1 MKIDHIAM
9 WTMNLENLRKFYS
22 RYFGAQ
28 ANEKYINEK
37 SGFESY
43 FLTFEEGCRLEIMKL
58 PVTQNR
64 DIQGISIVGLAHFAI
79 NVGSKERVMEL
90 TERIRDDGYKIL
102 SEARITGD
110 GYFESVISD
119 PDGNRVEITA

>member
-9 WTMNLENLRKFYS
+9 WTMNLENLREFYS

-64 DIQGISIVGLAHFAI
+64 YIQGTSIVGLAHFAI

-90 TERIRDDGYKIL
+90 TERFRNDGYKIL